1 MSHKTHSSLT
11 LLATLGVLALTLP
24 ASNAVVAQTAAVDTS
39 QWKCESCPYPKG
51 TSGAIDVGLGAT
63 TDAAARFGD
72 YTGLDRKGAQL
83 LLGGTLS
90 YRGGDGY
97 FADAEASDL
106 GLGSRRLDVLSGRE
120 GRYSIRLGY
129 QQIPRSFG
137 DEMRSPFAGI
147 GSGVLTLP
155 AGFPAASTAAMPAS
169 AIVAVDPELKWQ
181 RFSLAGTLLADGGW
195 SWHLGLRRD
204 ARDGTKPITSS
215 FFATATQMLAPLDQV
230 TQELEVGG
238 RYQRGPLQASLSYT
252 VSRFQN
258 DASSL
263 TWANPF
269 FAVVAG
275 ATRGQLALAPDNTLH
290 QLSGSAGYDWAPWKA
305 RLSGDFAVGRLTQDA
320 AFVNPTTNSLLGAI
334 TLPAPSLGGK
344 VETFSGNLRASAA
357 PLDGLR
363 LVASYSR
370 DVRDDRTSVRSG
382 WPTVTTDL
390 YLNPG
395 TTTNTPFDSWRDRLK
410 LSADWR
416 VPAAAELKLKL
427 SGGVDHD
434 VRQRNYAEVVKVR
447 ETTVWAGASAQPMEA
462 LSLALKLQHAERDN
476 TPYGSAPWFG
486 SAENPL
492 LRKFNLASRTRDGGT
507 LRADFTVSE
516 KVSVGL
522 SAGVHEDDYDETT
535 IGLQSSRSDNVGVD
549 VGIALSDDNQIN
561 LYAQS
566 ERLRT
571 RQAGSQTFALP
582 EWSALHSDRFELA
595 GVGFRHVITAEKFDV
610 GGDLLFGRSSST
622 IDITM
627 LPLAEPPF
635 PANKTRMDSVRLWA
649 HYKLDEK
656 MSIKA
661 GWAYEKFRSNDW
673 HVDGILPAT
682 VGNLLS
688 LGEPSPRYQVHWV
701 TVALRYR
708 F

>member
-1 MSHKTHSSLT
+1 MSHKTHSSPA

-24 ASNAVVAQTAAVDTS
+24 VPSAVVAQTAAVDTS

-51 TSGAIDVGLGAT
+51 ASGAIEVGLGAT

-83 LLGGTLS
+83 LLGGTLT
-90 YRGGDGY
+90 YRGADGY
-97 FADAEASDL
+97 FADADASDL

-120 GRYSIRLGY
+120 GRYAIRLGY
-129 QQIPRSFG
+129 QEIPRSFG

-155 AGFPAASTAAMPAS
+155 AGFPAASTGAMPAS
-169 AIVAVDPELKWQ
+169 TIVAVDPELKWQ

-195 SWHLGLRRD
+195 SWNVGLRRD
-204 ARDGTKPITSS
+204 VRDGTKPITSS
-215 FFATATQMLAPLDQV
+215 FFSTATQLLAPLDQV
-230 TQELEVGG
+230 TEELEVGG
-238 RYQRGPLQASLSYT
+238 RYQRGPLQASLSYL

-269 FAVVAG
+269 FPVVAG
-275 ATRGQLALAPDNTLH
+275 ATRGQLALAPNNTLH
-290 QLSGSAGYDWAPWKA
+290 QVSGSAGYDWAPWKM
-305 RLSGDFAVGRLTQDA
+305 RVSGDFAVGRITQDA
-320 AFVNPTTNSLLGAI
+320 AFVSPTTNSLLGAI
-334 TLPAPSLGGK
+334 ALPAPSLGGK
-344 VETFSGNLRASAA
+344 LETFSGNLRASAA
-357 PLDGLR
+357 PLEGLR

-370 DVRDDRTSVRSG
+370 DVRDDRTSSRTG

-395 TTTNTPFDSWRDRLK
+395 TTTNTPFDSWRDRVK
-410 LSADWR
+410 LTADWR
-416 VPAAAELKLKL
+416 VPAASALKLKL
-427 SGGVDHD
+427 SGGVDLD
-434 VRQRNYAEVVKVR
+434 QRQRSYAEVVKVR
-447 ETTVWAGASAQPMEA
+447 ETTVWAGASAQPAEA

-476 TPYGSAPWFG
+476 TPYGSAQWFG
-486 SAENPL
+486 SVENPL
-492 LRKFNLASRTRDGGT
+492 LRKFNLASRTRNGGT
-507 LRADFTVSE
+507 LRADFAASE
-516 KVSVGL
+516 KVSIGL
-522 SAGVHEDDYDETT
+522 SAGTNEDDYDETT
-535 IGLQSSRSDNVGVD
+535 IGLQSSRSENVGVD
-549 VGIALSDDNQIN
+549 VGIAISDETQVN
-561 LYAQS
+561 LFAQS

-571 RQAGSQTFALP
+571 RQAGSQTFSLP
-582 EWSALHSDRFELA
+582 EWSALHGDRFELA
-595 GVGFRHVITAEKFDV
+595 GIGFRHAITVDKFDV
-610 GGDLLFGRSSST
+610 GGDLLFGRSNSS
-622 IDITM
+622 IDITT
-627 LPLAEPPF
+627 LPLPEPQF

-649 HYKLDEK
+649 HYKVDDK

-661 GWAYEKFRSNDW
+661 AWAFENFRSNDW
-673 HVDGILPAT
+673 HLDGILPAA

-688 LGEPSPRYQVHWV
+688 LGEPSPRYRAHWV